1 MLGTL
6 IAMIPLT
13 KAQAAVHIQ
22 RVHGVK
28 LTLHRDPYAKSNAR
42 CQAWF
47 PQPGKTP
54 AFVPVAL
61 ARTWEGVLAQLRK
74 QELIPEPNGIE

>member
-1 MLGTL
+1 MHNG
-6 IAMIPLT
+6 LT
-13 KAQAAVHIQ
+13 KAQAAAHIK
-22 RVHGVK
+22 RIHGVN
-28 LTLHRDPYAKSNAR
+28 LTLHRDPRAKANSR

-61 ARTWEGVLAQLRK
+61 ARTWEGVLLSLRK
-74 QELIPEPNGIE
+74 QELLKDPNGNQ